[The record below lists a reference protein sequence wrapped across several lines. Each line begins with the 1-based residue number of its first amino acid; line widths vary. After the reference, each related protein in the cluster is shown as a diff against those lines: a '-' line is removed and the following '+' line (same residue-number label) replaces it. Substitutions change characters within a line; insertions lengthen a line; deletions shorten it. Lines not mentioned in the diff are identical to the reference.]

1 MLGKLIKYDLLADY
15 KKYIIVCAA
24 MLGSS
29 VMMLF
34 FDKMTSWISNNT
46 FIRAMAAVFAVVF
59 FFICL
64 LAGCMVIVLATVRFY
79 NSVMRSEAYLT
90 HTLPVSTWQVIASKL
105 ATVYIWYLLMLVMSV
120 ICSGI
125 AFGEPMWLF
134 KISDALKNEGFRS
147 GFEAGFNSSI
157 QNAPIFGDPNEAYTF
172 FVSILPIYAGYILLS
187 PLCAMASVYFS
198 CALGNLFSRSK
209 LAMSVLMFFLISF
222 VQSVIGGILG
232 VFMSPSLEFIAEASK
247 YEDEI
252 PISVPL
258 EFLSKT
264 LTMSLILSTIFSI
277 GFLIAAERIFAK
289 KLNLE

>member
-15 KKYIIVCAA
+15 KKYTVIGIA
-24 MLGSS
+24 MLASS

-46 FIRAMAAVFAVVF
+46 FVKTMAVVF
-59 FFICL
+59 MIVYVFVCL

-90 HTLPVSTWQVIASKL
+90 HTLPVTTWQIIASKL
-105 ATVYIWYLLMLVMSV
+105 ATAYIWYLLVLVMSV

-134 KISDALKNEGFRS
+134 KISNALDNEEFRD
-147 GFEAGFNSSI
+147 GFEAGFNFSI
-157 QNAPIFGDPNEAYTF
+157 QSAPIFGSAEEGYTF
-172 FVSILPIYAGYILLS
+172 FIGMLKIYVWYILLS
-187 PLCAMASVYFS
+187 PLCAMAGIYFS

-209 LAMSVLMFFLISF
+209 LAMSVLMFFLVGL
-222 VQSVIGGILG
+222 VQSVIGGIIG
-232 VFMSPSLEFIAEASK
+232 VFMTPSFMAEASK

-258 EFLSKT
+258 EYLFQS
-264 LTMSLILSTIFSI
+264 LTVSLIISVICSI
-277 GFLIAAERIFAK
+277 GFLIATERIFAK